1 MGDPLEFGAGGTF
14 GISWERSRSWTHIP
28 RAGNSQKFPKVPKS
42 QPLEE
47 PVFHGAPFPWG
58 YFVRSFLLPPQ
69 PLQLLCFPQIQFIG
83 AGNGFWGIPTG
94 FRENSPPKKRGE
106 FGINPNFCGFF
117 PNYLRIV
124 PVPGIPP
131 LAELGRKSSP
141 AVSLMSI
148 SPKNWDLGLFSP
160 LFSGIMWN
168 SGRFGL
174 NLVGKIP
181 NFPQGSQRGRALG
194 SSRNSFFPSSPK
206 LFECSRNSLPWKSLW
221 SGGGFSQRF
230 RDPHLFFLGDFPA
243 PS

>member
-1 MGDPLEFGAGGTF
+1 MGSAGSDPGAGPTF
-14 GISWERSRSWTHIP
+14 PGLGIP
-28 RAGNSQKFPKVPKS
+28 KNSQKFPNPSPWKS
-42 QPLEE
+42 RFSMGLLFLGDILSGASSSLPSLCSSSASHKSNLLGLGMDFGEFPLDL
-47 PVFHGAPFPWG
+47 G
-58 YFVRSFLLPPQ
+58 R
-69 PLQLLCFPQIQFIG
+69 
-83 AGNGFWGIPTG
+83 IP
-94 FRENSPPKKRGE
+94 PPKKRGE

-131 LAELGRKSSP
+131 LAELGGKSSP